1 MRNEFE
7 KAKAAYG
14 TGAYDDATLEF
25 LFPELK
31 EPQGDKILQ
40 TIEDIIRF
48 YGKTQGEWL
57 GGLDMDTLV
66 FHLREAFE
74 AKNNISSP
82 KLTDLELIGQIIG
95 ELKANQALHP
105 LYYVR
110 YETLIEYLQNLLRV
124 SHWKPSEEQ
133 MNHLELA
140 IDNTNPNS
148 VLARNLQSL
157 YNDLKKL

>member
-40 TIEDIIRF
+40 TI
-48 YGKTQGEWL
+48 
-57 GGLDMDTLV
+57 
-66 FHLREAFE
+66 
-74 AKNNISSP
+74 
-82 KLTDLELIGQIIG
+82 
-95 ELKANQALHP
+95 
-105 LYYVR
+105 
-110 YETLIEYLQNLLRV
+110 
-124 SHWKPSEEQ
+124 
-133 MNHLELA
+133 
-140 IDNTNPNS
+140 DNTNPNS
-148 VLARNLQSL
+148 MLARNLQSL